1 MTYTNTDIENAIDYI
16 NSILTD
22 VCPDEVGSLAAL
34 QLLNNAMGTAADAL
48 DGLKT
53 TEESTLQKIIKVA
66 ENTAG
71 YVDDTMWIVEFTN
84 GVTLGDDLHWLP
96 EIYTDTDWND
106 EEAIKS
112 ILTNALYGRLDAAAD
127 EVFELTGI
135 AEV

>member
-53 TEESTLQKIIKVA
+53 TEESTLQKFIKVA

-84 GVTLGDDLHWLP
+84 GVTLGDDIHLSLIH
-96 EIYTDTDWND
+96 I
-106 EEAIKS
+106 
-112 ILTNALYGRLDAAAD
+112 
-127 EVFELTGI
+127 
-135 AEV
+135 